1 MKIKQNQKN
10 RVNYKNNPLRIPDRG
25 IILFSLSN
33 RRFETIYFLF
43 IKKWFRKQL
52 RKKKLF
58 NKLSCYYPLLTNY
71 NLTKKKKNS
80 RMGKG
85 NGSFLRKCIMIKK
98 RQPILLI
105 SGIPLQSILKFRNY
119 FLKYLN
125 FKIGFTH
132 NYNTQVTRPFSNIK
146 QSLFYKKTFFL

>member
-1 MKIKQNQKN
+1 
-10 RVNYKNNPLRIPDRG
+10 
-25 IILFSLSN
+25 
-33 RRFETIYFLF
+33 
-43 IKKWFRKQL
+43 
-52 RKKKLF
+52 
-58 NKLSCYYPLLTNY
+58 
-71 NLTKKKKNS
+71 
-80 RMGKG
+80 MGKG

-146 QSLFYKKTFFL
+146 QSLFFKKTFFL